1 MSNADKA
8 LPELEIEFAGEKKK
22 LVFSTA
28 AFCIL
33 EDVTGKNALDGETWS
48 KPDTRLLTVML
59 WAGLKA
65 YDPALT
71 LEEVRGKLSMADLTN
86 SYRLILSAFG
96 RASPSS
102 DEKKSEEVNP
112 NPPNP

>member
-28 AFCIL
+28 AFCLL
-33 EDVTGKNALDGETWS
+33 EDVTGKNALDGDTWA

-59 WAGLKA
+59 WAGLRA
-65 YDPALT
+65 HHPDLT
-71 LEEVRGKLSMADLTN
+71 LDDVRGKLSMADLTN
-86 SYRLILSAFG
+86 SYRSILSAFG

-102 DEKKSEEVNP
+102 DEKKSDDLEP
-112 NPPNP
+112 NPPTL